1 MSLENSL
8 KRQKSPLATGQE
20 PHPPLTQHGH
30 GKDLVAIEDARNS
43 KDSAIGDAKNP
54 EDSAIGDAKNPEDSA
69 DGDAKNSKD
78 LWLQAYEALKRRDKD
93 LVAAYEHRFAGLA
106 STITNSA
113 DPSLSPELIETIINS
128 ELQHRESA
136 QWVVM
141 VGKKPVRVREQ
152 VGKVIIFII
161 WSNDIVSQALS
172 AQPYA
177 ALAWSGVSILLPV
190 SCTLI

>member
-1 MSLENSL
+1 M
-8 KRQKSPLATGQE
+8 
-20 PHPPLTQHGH
+20 
-30 GKDLVAIEDARNS
+30 
-43 KDSAIGDAKNP
+43 
-54 EDSAIGDAKNPEDSA
+54 
-69 DGDAKNSKD
+69 
-78 LWLQAYEALKRRDKD
+78 
-93 LVAAYEHRFAGLA
+93 AAYEHRLADLA

-128 ELQHRESA
+128 ELQHRKAA

-141 VGKKPVRVREQ
+141 VGKRPVRVREQ
-152 VGKVIIFII
+152 GEKVIDFIF